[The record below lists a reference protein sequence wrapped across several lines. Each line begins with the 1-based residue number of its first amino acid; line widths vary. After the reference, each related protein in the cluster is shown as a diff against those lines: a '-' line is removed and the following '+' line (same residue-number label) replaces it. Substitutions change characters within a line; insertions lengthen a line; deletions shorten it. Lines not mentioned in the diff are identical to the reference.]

1 MAGTLKEITENYE
14 KLHRLQMIDTILHE
28 MYSYV
33 HDIVSRVEDDFDDCE
48 DFEDYITES
57 VIKNTK
63 ENLMTLEKYL
73 GTHKPYAELFR
84 ECIDKNCLENV

>member
-14 KLHRLQMIDTILHE
+14 KLHRLQMIETILRE
-28 MYSYV
+28 MHSYV
-33 HDIVSRVEDDFDDCE
+33 HDVVSRVEDDFDDLD

-63 ENLMTLEKYL
+63 ENLRTLGKYL
-73 GTHKPYAELFR
+73 GIKSYGDLFKGDT
-84 ECIDKNCLENV
+84 EK

>member
-14 KLHRLQMIDTILHE
+14 KLHRLQMIETILDKMH
-28 MYSYV
+28 SYV
-33 HDIVSRVEDDFDDCE
+33 RDVVSRVEDDFDDCV

-63 ENLMTLEKYL
+63 DNLETLGKYL
-73 GTHKPYAELFR
+73 MCKSYADLIKEA
-84 ECIDKNCLENV
+84 IGKQ